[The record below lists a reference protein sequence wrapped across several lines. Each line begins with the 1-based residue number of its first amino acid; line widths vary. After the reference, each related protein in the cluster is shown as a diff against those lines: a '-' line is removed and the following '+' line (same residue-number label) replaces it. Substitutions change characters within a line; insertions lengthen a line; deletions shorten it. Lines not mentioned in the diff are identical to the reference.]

1 MIFAVAACRWGLL
14 GGLLLIALEAALVG
28 SALAIAVMT
37 RSPFGRLVAT
47 GIGSMVGFQSFVNI
61 GMTIGL
67 LPITGLTLP
76 FVSSGGTSLVACWV
90 AAGLL
95 FSVAARDARVAGGMM
110 GGSAAR
116 VGG

>member
-1 MIFAVAACRWGLL
+1 MIFAVASCRWGLV
-14 GGLLLIALEAALVG
+14 GGLLLIALEVTFVG

-37 RSPFGRLVAT
+37 RSPFGRLVST
-47 GIGSMVGFQSFVNI
+47 GIGSMLGFQSFVNI
-61 GMTIGL
+61 GMTLGI

-76 FVSSGGTSLVACWV
+76 FVSSGGTSLVACWI

-95 FSVAARDARVAGGMM
+95 FAVAARDARATGGLM

-116 VGG
+116 VGA